1 MKKIAI
7 KLYAV
12 RHRFSAVFWT
22 KVFFGGNVSREKLT
36 YKLHDIWKFGLYSLM
51 RSTLKKPP
59 TYRKSLKNFIT

>member
-36 YKLHDIWKFGLYSLM
+36 YKLHDIWKFGPSN
-51 RSTLKKPP
+51 LKI
-59 TYRKSLKNFIT
+59 YQNY